1 MTSTEEK
8 LIQLNREVVQ
18 LFQEEKYTEAIKL
31 GIQALE
37 MGKTKLGSRHPNTAT
52 AVNNLALLYDKIGDR
67 TRAEPLLQWNQQ
79 LFANKA
85 WEAQAV

>member
-8 LIQLNREVVQ
+8 LIQLNRKVVQ
-18 LFQEEKYTEAIKL
+18 LYQEKNYSEAIKL

-37 MGKTKLGSRHPNTAT
+37 MGKTKLGSKHPNTAT
-52 AVNNLALLYDKIGDR
+52 AVNNLALLYDKTGDF
-67 TRAEPLLQWNQQ
+67 TRAEPLRQWNQQ
-79 LFANKA
+79 LFSNKT